1 MVTTNMQTR
10 NLRRYGLLLISY
22 LLAITLANT
31 GYAQGVVIEE
41 IVVTAQKREENI
53 QDVPSSVAAFSGLQ
67 LEKQRITTAQDLSTI
82 VPTFNINSTSH
93 QRATPAMRGSSSNN
107 TTPGGDQSVALF
119 IDEIYY
125 GGSMDWNPDLFDV
138 ERLEVLRGPQGTLFG
153 RNVVGGAI
161 NIVTK
166 DPSDE
171 FEGSLRATVGNFD
184 RIEFDGYVAG
194 PVADNLF
201 ASVAASSKNA
211 DGFLRNTFTGEG
223 AESVDK
229 QSIRGK
235 LLYRPSDS
243 FEWNVSLSYSL
254 DDSGGPTRDYMGPPI
269 TAVPELADFVPDD
282 NENTTASP
290 FDGGI
295 DAEYLT
301 VTSKL
306 TWGITDWADV
316 VSVTGYRSMEA
327 QLGRVDQVGVPYPG
341 AVDYDPFNDVEQI
354 SQELRLV
361 STALDRWDF
370 TLGLY
375 YFFQDNFEY
384 EPITFTFFPG
394 TFFHFL
400 QQIYLSLTPS
410 LPGTPGISTVTAERD
425 MQMDTESFAVFGQV
439 SYALTDQLNVTLGG
453 RWTKDKKEGYGAS
466 FGDPNLIFS
475 VYPRTEISESW
486 DAFTPKASVDF
497 RFNDDLMTYATVSRG
512 FKSGSFN
519 HGIGVFA
526 DLATTIARG
535 AATLAV
541 PLDPEYV
548 WSYEAGFK
556 SELLDDR
563 ALLNASFYYSKY
575 DGAQNAFVLPTGAAT
590 TVNIEDME
598 IYGIEVDGLML
609 FTDNFNI
616 GFNYAFSDSEVGKDD
631 PAFGGNRAALTPKHA
646 GAVWASYSQP
656 LNGGGMLSISGDISF
671 KSNYFTEISNDPAF
685 KTNND
690 GILNGRIEYQTS
702 DERWTLSVWGKNL
715 TDERY
720 ILYSND
726 LGGFWFAAGDPNSA
740 LAFSPRWSQRR
751 HWGVSL
757 QVDF

>member
-1 MVTTNMQTR
+1 MVTTNEQTKH
-10 NLRRYGLLLISY
+10 LWRYSSLLISY
-22 LLAITLANT
+22 LLAIMLINT
-31 GYAQGVVIEE
+31 AYAQNVVIEE
-41 IVVTAQKREENI
+41 LVVTAQKREENI
-53 QDVPSSVAAFSGLQ
+53 QDVPSSVAVFSGVQ
-67 LEKQRITTAQDLSTI
+67 LEKQRISTVQDLSTI

-93 QRATPAMRGSSSNN
+93 QRVTPALRGSSSNN

-119 IDEIYY
+119 VDEIYY

-161 NIVTK
+161 NVVTK
-166 DPSDE
+166 NPSE
-171 FEGSLRATVGNFD
+171 VFEGSVRATVGNFD
-184 RIEFDGYVAG
+184 RIDFDGYVAG
-194 PVADNLF
+194 PVAENLF

-211 DGFLRNTFTGEG
+211 DGFLRNTFTGKG

-229 QSIRGK
+229 KSIRGK
-235 LLYRPSDS
+235 LLYQPSDML
-243 FEWNVSLSYSL
+243 EWTLSLSYSL
-254 DDSGGPTRDYMGPPI
+254 DDSGGPTRDYTGPPI
-269 TAVPELADFVPDD
+269 TAVPELADFVPDN

-295 DAEYLT
+295 DAEYFTLS
-301 VTSKL
+301 SKL
-306 TWGITDWADV
+306 TWSMDWADI
-316 VSVTGYRSMEA
+316 VSVTGYRSMES
-327 QLGRVDQVGVPYPG
+327 QLGRVDQVGLPYPG
-341 AVDYDPFNDVEQI
+341 AVDYDPYNDVEQI

-361 STALDRWDF
+361 STDIDRWDF
-370 TLGLY
+370 TLGVY

-384 EPITFTFFPG
+384 EPIRFTFFPG
-394 TFFHFL
+394 TRFHSL
-400 QQIYLSLTPS
+400 QQFYLSLSPS
-410 LPGTPGISTVTAERD
+410 LPGTPGISTVTAEHD
-425 MQMDTESFAVFGQV
+425 MQIDTESFAVFGQV
-439 SYALTDQLNVTLGG
+439 TYYLTEQMGITLGG
-453 RWTKDKKEGYGAS
+453 RWTKDKKEGTGSS

-475 VYPRTEISESW
+475 VYPETDLSESW
-486 DAFTPKASVDF
+486 DAFTPKASIDY
-497 RFNDDLMTYATVSRG
+497 RFSDDLMAYATVSRG

-519 HGIGVFA
+519 HGIGIFA
-526 DLATTIARG
+526 DLATTRTRG
-535 AATLAV
+535 AATLST
-541 PLDPEYV
+541 PLAPEYV
-548 WSYEAGFK
+548 WNYEAGFK
-556 SELLDDR
+556 SDFVDNR

-598 IYGIEVDGLML
+598 IYGLEVDGLFL
-609 FTDNFNI
+609 VSDNLNI

-646 GAVWASYSQP
+646 GAIWGSYSQP
-656 LNGGGMLSISGDISF
+656 LAHGGTLSISGDVSF

-685 KTNND
+685 KTSND
-690 GILNGRIEYQTS
+690 GILNGRIEYQTK

-726 LGGFWFAAGDPNSA
+726 LGGFWFASGDPNAA